1 MKLKKGLKS
10 LVVLLIL
17 PFICSFFCGF
27 TATGDMQ
34 IKHNGKGNITMTI
47 ESELSELELSER
59 LQGVIDNFN
68 TTSGQNDMLKIKEVE
83 KTASGYV
90 AVIQFRR
97 IDKIKTRGDFLWY
110 KADLLKS
117 KQSMELDKLSRWELG
132 DVNCKVGAF
141 YNDLRG
147 FVEILKPRE
156 GGPKHIVVPCSA
168 DGQELTVEQLV
179 ETVNADSQVLLWQNC
194 DTLGITNI
202 RVTFPGAIA
211 YYGGENVRVIDE
223 STVEITPVSLVAK
236 VTKNDVNTLEP
247 IITMENINVFLG
259 YVIFDKSV
267 SPFMI
272 TIIVLGSTIVLGLI
286 GVGCI
291 FLHKRGKRILMLK
304 ESIDENEKDEER
316 I

>member
-1 MKLKKGLKS
+1 MG
-10 LVVLLIL
+10 
-17 PFICSFFCGF
+17 
-27 TATGDMQ
+27 
-34 IKHNGKGNITMTI
+34 
-47 ESELSELELSER
+47 
-59 LQGVIDNFN
+59 
-68 TTSGQNDMLKIKEVE
+68 
-83 KTASGYV
+83 
-90 AVIQFRR
+90 
-97 IDKIKTRGDFLWY
+97 
-110 KADLLKS
+110 
-117 KQSMELDKLSRWELG
+117 
-132 DVNCKVGAF
+132 
-141 YNDLRG
+141 
-147 FVEILKPRE
+147 
-156 GGPKHIVVPCSA
+156 
-168 DGQELTVEQLV
+168 
-179 ETVNADSQVLLWQNC
+179 TVNADSQVLLWQNC

-202 RVTFPGAIA
+202 RVTFPGTIA

-236 VTKNDVNTLEP
+236 VTKNDVNTLKP
-247 IITMENINVFLG
+247 IITTENINVFLG